1 MLNMSRTLM
10 HQSREIKFVPGYQVK
25 EEGLPVVSILVEG
38 EEAVKGFEGAA
49 DLTLGAKFAGFSY
62 SETLTPLT
70 ATQAMNIVAD
80 ASGKILLPHEP
91 VAGQISVWKKVNGVR
106 TRVAAA
112 SVTADASNPRLIT
125 VASSANAALE
135 VVYKYLPTLETMF
148 YEHRVLIPSV
158 SSSAMTGSTGVI
170 LEGEVWT
177 DKIDLG
183 SDFDNSAL
191 KLYINADGNIAAA
204 AAVPATGLALTR
216 VTVIGTPNGTNGF
229 LGLRF

>member
-1 MLNMSRTLM
+1 MLNMSRTLA
-10 HQSREIKFVPGYQVK
+10 HQSREIKFVPGYQAK
-25 EEGLPVVSILVEG
+25 EEGIPLVSILVEN

-49 DLTLGAKFAGFSY
+49 DLALGAKFAGFSY
-62 SETLTPLT
+62 SETLTPVT
-70 ATQAMNIVAD
+70 ATQAMTIVAD
-80 ASGKILLPHEP
+80 ADSKILLPYEP

-106 TRVAAA
+106 TRIAAA
-112 SVTADASNPRLIT
+112 DVTPDATNPRLIT
-125 VASSANAALE
+125 VDSSANAHLE
-135 VVYKYLPTLETMF
+135 VVYKYLPTLETAF

-183 SDFDNSAL
+183 SDFDNRTL
-191 KLYINADGNIAAA
+191 LLHINADGNIAVAA
-204 AAVPATGLALTR
+204 AIPATGIALPATI
-216 VTVIGTPNGTNGF
+216 IGTPNGTNGF